1 MYDVVIIGGGP
12 AGYNAALECAKLTL
26 KTALVESVDLGGTCL
41 NRGCVPTKS
50 LLKSAEIYHSA
61 QKAELFGISTA
72 NINYDMTKIYQR
84 KAQVVTKL
92 RDGIKFLIK
101 KSGLDYF
108 EGQAS
113 FIDKNTINISN
124 LGENTAIKAKNII
137 IASGSRPTKLHLE
150 GIEYTKN
157 SDDMLEKGI
166 NGENIVIV
174 GGGVIGCEFACFLS
188 SLGKKVTIIEME
200 SRILPVM
207 DRDVSNYLSMSLKK
221 NKVDILT
228 SAKVLAIKK
237 ADSLLVE
244 VERGGVQTIA
254 VDDVIVS
261 IGRVANMDGLH
272 LEKAGVEYDRIIKVN
287 ENFVT
292 SVDNIYAIG
301 DVASKIQLAHL
312 AEAQGVNVA
321 HIIAGKKPIV
331 NLDVV
336 PSCVYTSPEIAS
348 VGKTDIE
355 GEFVTTSKLPIGGN
369 GKAVIEDST
378 VGFVK
383 MVFDSD
389 VLVGAT
395 IMCSR
400 ATDMIAELALAV
412 VNKLSKCDIAKTI
425 HAHPTLSESIAQA
438 VR

>member
-124 LGENTAIKAKNII
+124 LGENTAIKAKNVI

-254 VDDVIVS
+254 ADDVIVS

>member
-254 VDDVIVS
+254 ADDVIVS